1 MQAVSALIGDD
12 DVVGGILH
20 RLCPCTVVVLGGEIV
35 RVEHRTKVCLARL
48 RPRDV
53 VLGDILKA
61 AVCELLANELAEA
74 GDEVLAVDAACPKLL
89 SGERI
94 FCGDVDQTDH
104 AHERAVCDR
113 MAKLHRELLY
123 GSVLD
128 GSRSCRRYGCR
139 LGCRPSLCP
148 EEEQRGEYGGAAEL
162 RRLVCKCHCCL
173 LS

>member
-1 MQAVSALIGDD
+1 MQAASALIGDD

-20 RLCPCTVVVLGGEIV
+20 RLRPCTVVVLGGEIV
-35 RVEHRTKVCLARL
+35 RVEHRTKVCLTRL

-53 VLGDILKA
+53 VLSDILKA

-89 SGERI
+89 GGEGI
-94 FCGDVDQTDH
+94 FRGDIDQADH

-123 GSVLD
+123 GRVLD
-128 GSRSCRRYGCR
+128 GRRSCRWYGGCLWCR
-139 LGCRPSLCP
+139 LSRCS
-148 EEEQRGEYGGAAEL
+148 EEKQRGEYGGAAES
-162 RRLVCKCHCCL
+162 RRLVCKCHRCL